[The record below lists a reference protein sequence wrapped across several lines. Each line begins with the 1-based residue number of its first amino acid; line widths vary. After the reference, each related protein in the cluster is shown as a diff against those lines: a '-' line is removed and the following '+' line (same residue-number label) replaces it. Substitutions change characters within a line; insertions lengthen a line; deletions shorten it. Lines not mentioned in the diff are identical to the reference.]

1 MKDIVRFD
9 RLTINWKG
17 ERISRFV
24 LGTAQLGMD
33 YGIANVRGQP
43 SEKLAY
49 EIIKTAL
56 GYGVNC
62 FDTAQAYGNSEV
74 ALGKALRYCG
84 TGPDIKIISKLSPKL
99 QPTDSEAVEQS
110 IKTSRQNLGVE
121 QLWCLMLH
129 RAEWLDVWD
138 EGLGRVL
145 SDVVRRGFVKYL
157 GVSTYRPV
165 EARRALENSQ
175 IQIIQVPC
183 NAWDQRMLREGI
195 FDMAQKKSKL
205 CFARSIYLQGLLLLS
220 PQDVAKKLPVAKLAS
235 QKWHELAA
243 QFGMSPKQLSTSFGL
258 SLNVPLVIGVES
270 IRQISENAQLFRQ
283 APLPADVSE
292 GIRSQ
297 LSPFLSEEIVD
308 PSLWQN

>member
-1 MKDIVRFD
+1 MNDI
-9 RLTINWKG
+9 TWKG

-43 SEKLAY
+43 SEKLAC
-49 EIIKTAL
+49 EIVKTAL

-74 ALGKALRYCG
+74 VLGRALKYCG
-84 TGPDIKIISKLSPKL
+84 AESDIKIVSKLLPKL
-99 QPTDSEAVEQS
+99 RPTNSEAIEQS
-110 IKTSRQNLGVE
+110 VETSCQNLGVD

-129 RAEWLDVWD
+129 RAKWLDVWD
-138 EGLGRVL
+138 EGLGQVL

-195 FDMAQKKSKL
+195 FDIAQKKSKL

-220 PQDVAKKLPVAKLAS
+220 PQDVAKKLPAAKLAS
-235 QKWHELAA
+235 QKWYELAA
-243 QFGMSPKQLSTSFGL
+243 QFGMSPKHLSISFGL
-258 SLNVPLVIGVES
+258 SLNVPVVVGAES
-270 IRQISENAQLFRQ
+270 IRQLNENAQLFQQ
-283 APLPADVSE
+283 APLSADVSE
-292 GIRSQ
+292 GIWSG
-297 LSPFLSEEIVD
+297 LSPLLNSEILD
-308 PSLWQN
+308 PSLW